1 MAQWGIA
8 KLGLGPHA
16 DRLAGTYSG
25 GNKRKL
31 STAIALLGSP
41 PIIFL
46 VSGAVGGGDGGH
58 GAGLDGGLTLWLQDE
73 PTTGMDPRARRF
85 LWDCI
90 LSLVREGRSVL
101 LTSHRWVPSTEGG
114 GGDSTGGTEVS
125 AVCLTPPPPTPA
137 AWRSARRCAPGWPS
151 WSTAASAA
159 WAACSTSRTGNGV
172 GAAPLVGERGLRWR

>member
-16 DRLAGTYSG
+16 DRPAGKYSG

-41 PIIFL
+41 PVVFL
-46 VSGAVGGGDGGH
+46 VSGGSGGVPWRRLAVP
-58 GAGLDGGLTLWLQDE
+58 GLTPPPGLSQDE

-90 LSLVREGRSVL
+90 LSVIREGRSVV
-101 LTSHRWVPSTEGG
+101 LTSHR
-114 GGDSTGGTEVS
+114 
-125 AVCLTPPPPTPA
+125 
-137 AWRSARRCAPGWPS
+137 
-151 WSTAASAA
+151 
-159 WAACSTSRTGNGV
+159 
-172 GAAPLVGERGLRWR
+172 

>member
-101 LTSHRWVPSTEGG
+101 LTSHRWVPSTAGG
-114 GGDSTGGTEVS
+114 GQHGWDGGLCCVPHTSPPHPGSMEECEALCTRMAIMVNGRFR
-125 AVCLTPPPPTPA
+125 CLGSVQHLKN
-137 AWRSARRCAPGWPS
+137 R
-151 WSTAASAA
+151 
-159 WAACSTSRTGNGV
+159 
-172 GAAPLVGERGLRWR
+172 

>member
-16 DRLAGTYSG
+16 DRPAGKYSG

-41 PIIFL
+41 PVVFL
-46 VSGAVGGGDGGH
+46 VSSSGGGVGGWGGE
-58 GAGLDGGLTLWLQDE
+58 GGPAAAAGPFPRLMPPPGPLQDE

-90 LSLVREGRSVL
+90 LSVVREGRSVV
-101 LTSHRWVPSTEGG
+101 LTSHR
-114 GGDSTGGTEVS
+114 
-125 AVCLTPPPPTPA
+125 
-137 AWRSARRCAPGWPS
+137 
-151 WSTAASAA
+151 
-159 WAACSTSRTGNGV
+159 
-172 GAAPLVGERGLRWR
+172 